1 MILTIIAILGGLI
14 AASSLIV
21 SKKPN
26 AQELLDKL
34 TPYQG
39 WIGVVLTVLGVWG
52 LIQSFLT
59 INSIGMYW
67 TIALAINAVQFIVGF
82 LLAYSLISKYIL
94 EKNETAKEKGQQLRQ
109 SLIKYQVPAGVIL
122 VVLGVLSIISRL

>member
-1 MILTIIAILGGLI
+1 MLSAIIAILGGLI

-39 WIGVVLTVLGVWG
+39 WIGVVLTFWGVWG
-52 LIQSFLT
+52 ILQAVL
-59 INSIGMYW
+59 NLGSIGTAWM
-67 TIALAINAVQFIVGF
+67 IFLAVSAVQFIVGF
-82 LLAYSLISKYIL
+82 LLAYSLISKYLL
-94 EKNETAKEKGQQLRQ
+94 EKNETAKEKGQLLRQ
-109 SLIKYQVPAGVIL
+109 KLIKYQVPAGVIL
-122 VVLGVLSIISRL
+122 VVLGVLSLLF